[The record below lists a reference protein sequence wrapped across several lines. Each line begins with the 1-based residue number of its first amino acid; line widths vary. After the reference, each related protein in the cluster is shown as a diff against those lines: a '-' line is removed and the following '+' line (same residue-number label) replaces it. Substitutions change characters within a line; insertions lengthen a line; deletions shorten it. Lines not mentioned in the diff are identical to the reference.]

1 VKTYPKGTK
10 WAVKAYEG
18 TSVRWCTAGRPT
30 IRVFDGDQRGLWDFR
45 EEALSDVRRWRL
57 VGMDREI
64 TYRLVVILPRV
75 DHKAEAERLRAAAI
89 AAAEILR
96 RVQTGH
102 AYGVPCGIWTLS
114 DRKAIADAHD
124 LLSAVLTPPDP
135 AWKAAE

>member
-1 VKTYPKGTK
+1 MATCRMCGVEDNTGPHEVS
-10 WAVKAYEG
+10 ACRSEV
-18 TSVRWCTAGRPT
+18 
-30 IRVFDGDQRGLWDFR
+30 L
-45 EEALSDVRRWRL
+45 
-57 VGMDREI
+57 
-64 TYRLVVILPRV
+64 
-75 DHKAEAERLRAAAI
+75 HKAEAERLRAAAI

-135 AWKAAE
+135 AWKEK